1 MAAIS
6 PKRKFICRGST
17 ALRGQEPLWLN
28 DFFRMTGVSTWHHLG
43 AASIVRSVHNVI
55 LSLQSNADP
64 LVASSDQLKALIKS
78 HISRDDGQFL
88 SVAMQMAA
96 HEAKLGHGKLAEELR
111 ELIDSAKALVSQDAS
126 GKLVAIGSAAKPR
139 GELAN
144 LLTASHPANRLG
156 DMVLDEVAL
165 NQLQRVLKEQ
175 RQLARIK
182 EHGLA
187 PRRKLLL
194 VGPPGTGKTMTAS
207 ALAGELGIPL
217 FLVRLDSLITKFMG
231 ETASK
236 LRQVFDAISD
246 IRGVYFFDEFD
257 AIGSQRGIANDVG
270 EIRRIL
276 NSFLQMIEQDTSN
289 SLIIAAT
296 NHAEI
301 LDYALFRRFDDVV
314 EYHHPSPAQA
324 TDLICSRLG
333 YFAPKPFRKTALL
346 GQAEGLSHA
355 EICRAVDAAI
365 KDAILHDQTK
375 VQPAELGRALEERS
389 LISARLA
396 QNTKHSSSHAGSTPR

>member
-1 MAAIS
+1 M
-6 PKRKFICRGST
+6 
-17 ALRGQEPLWLN
+17 
-28 DFFRMTGVSTWHHLG
+28 
-43 AASIVRSVHNVI
+43 
-55 LSLQSNADP
+55 
-64 LVASSDQLKALIKS
+64 ASSDQIKALIKS

-88 SVAMQMAA
+88 SVAMQVAA
-96 HEAKLGHGKLAEELR
+96 HEAKLGHGRLAEDLR
-111 ELIDSAKALVSQDAS
+111 EMIDSAKARVSQDAL
-126 GKLVAIGSAAKPR
+126 GKLVTIGSATKPR
-139 GELAN
+139 GELAS
-144 LLTASHPANRLG
+144 LLTVSHPVNRLS
-156 DMVLDEVAL
+156 DMVLDEVAS

-236 LRQVFDAISD
+236 LRQVFDAVTD

-257 AIGSQRGIANDVG
+257 AIGSQRGMANDVG
-270 EIRRIL
+270 EIRRVL

-296 NHAEI
+296 NHGDV

-314 EYHHPSPAQA
+314 EYHLPSPAQA
-324 TDLICSRLG
+324 TNLIRSRLG
-333 YFAPKPFRKTALL
+333 FFVPKPFRKDSLL
-346 GQAEGLSHA
+346 VSVEALSHA

-375 VQPAELGRALEERS
+375 VQPAALKRALEERR
-389 LISARLA
+389 LISAKLA
-396 QNTKHSSSHAGSTPR
+396 QHAKHSSTHAGSTPR